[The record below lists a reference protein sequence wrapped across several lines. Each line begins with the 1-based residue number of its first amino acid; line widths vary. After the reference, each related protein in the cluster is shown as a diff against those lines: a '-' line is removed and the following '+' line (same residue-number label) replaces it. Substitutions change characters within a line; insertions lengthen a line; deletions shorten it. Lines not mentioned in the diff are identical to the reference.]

1 MGQTFTF
8 PNTRVLLEIYSLL
21 RDIDPSRWRD
31 DLEAAMR
38 ARLSRVQEGV
48 AQLAASVRD
57 ERLSAA
63 RAKLEEMSRLLRDC
77 APSYRLPDSSAIKA
91 EWLAFRARVAPAY
104 EAVAVSLRAQA
115 IDVPSLRP
123 TNYARTLFHVAS
135 AVGSLLLLEMVLPL
149 RSLPWITGGFA
160 LVCWTL
166 EITRRRSAWWNDRL
180 LEFAFFKR
188 IVHPRERHQV
198 NSSTWYATALFVLAL
213 LRAPTIAVVALAVLG
228 LADPAAAVVGRR
240 WGRTRIARNRSLQ
253 GSLAFFFT
261 GVIAAWAAL
270 LAFHPAAGLG
280 GSLAIAAGATLAG
293 TTAELLSTRLDD
305 NFTVPLAAALGAW
318 LMGWSLGLDLL
329 F

>member
-1 MGQTFTF
+1 MGQTFTL
-8 PNTRVLLEIYSLL
+8 PNVRVLIEMHSLL

-38 ARLSRVQEGV
+38 ARLARVQEGV

-57 ERLSAA
+57 DRWSAA

-77 APSYRLPDSSAIKA
+77 APNYRLPDSSAIRA

-135 AVGSLLLLEMVLPL
+135 AIGSILLLEMVLPL
-149 RSLPWITGGFA
+149 RSLQWITGGLA

-198 NSSTWYATALFVLAL
+198 NSSTWYVNALFVLAL
-213 LRAPTIAVVALAVLG
+213 LQAPTIAVVALAVLG

-240 WGRTRIARNRSLQ
+240 WGRTRIAQDRSLQ
-253 GSLAFFFT
+253 GSLTFFFI
-261 GVIAAWAAL
+261 GMMAAWAAL
-270 LAFHPAAGLG
+270 LAFHPLAGIG
-280 GSLAIAAGATLAG
+280 GSLVIAAGAALAG
-293 TTAELLSTRLDD
+293 TTAELWSTRLDD

-318 LMGWSLGLDLL
+318 LMGRSLGFDLL